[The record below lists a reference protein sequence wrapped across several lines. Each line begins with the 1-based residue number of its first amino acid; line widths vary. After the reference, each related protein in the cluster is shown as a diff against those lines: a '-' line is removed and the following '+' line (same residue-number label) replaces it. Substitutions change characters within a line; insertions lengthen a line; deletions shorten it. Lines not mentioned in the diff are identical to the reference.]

1 MVSHMSTPALEPVT
15 SESKTPALLS
25 VRNLSKTY
33 PDGTHALQDVSLDV
47 PGGQLVAVIGLSGAG
62 KSTFMRCVNRLVEPT
77 SGQIIFDGQDVT
89 KARRGELRRIRR
101 QIGMIFQQFNLVQR
115 LPVVTNVL
123 HGRLGYTGAVRGCLS
138 RFPQHEV
145 EQALAM
151 LAQVGLADQ
160 AFKRCSELSGGQMQR
175 VGIARAMMQ
184 GAPLVL
190 ADEPIASLDVSS
202 SEKVMTI
209 LKEVATS
216 ERITTIVN
224 LHQVDFAQHFADRII
239 GLRDGS
245 IFCDM
250 PTEGL
255 TENLIRDLYYGYV
268 PRHDEE
274 D

>member
-1 MVSHMSTPALEPVT
+1 MASELNTRALQQVT
-15 SESKTPALLS
+15 SESTTPALLS
-25 VRNLSKTY
+25 VRNLNKTY
-33 PDGTHALQDVSLDV
+33 PDGTQALHDVSLDI
-47 PGGQLVAVIGLSGAG
+47 PSGQLVAVIGLSGAG

-77 SGQIIFDGQDVT
+77 SGQIVFDGQDVT
-89 KARRGELRRIRR
+89 RARRGDLRRIRR
-101 QIGMIFQQFNLVQR
+101 QMGMIFQQFNLVQR

-123 HGRLGYTGAVRGCLS
+123 HGRLGYTSAVRGCLG

-145 EQALAM
+145 EQALEM

-184 GAPLVL
+184 GAALIL

-209 LKEVATS
+209 LKEVATAQ
-216 ERITTIVN
+216 RITTIVN
-224 LHQVDFAQHFADRII
+224 LHQVDFAQQFADRVI

-245 IFCDM
+245 VFCDM
-250 PTEGL
+250 PTDGL
-255 TENLIRDLYYGYV
+255 TEDLIRDLYYGHV
-268 PRHDEE
+268 PQQDEE